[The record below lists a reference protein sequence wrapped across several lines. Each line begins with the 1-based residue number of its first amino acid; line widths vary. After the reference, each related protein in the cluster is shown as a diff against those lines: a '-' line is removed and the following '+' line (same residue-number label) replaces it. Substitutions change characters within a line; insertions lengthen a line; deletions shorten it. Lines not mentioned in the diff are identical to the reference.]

1 MQKPSTKHKQT
12 KSNKNIHTPQS
23 SGVYIGYNNQY
34 KHINQ
39 YDKSH
44 KIKNKHYLIIPID
57 AEKLF
62 DKIKHLIIKISPNK
76 VMERTC
82 LNIIKA
88 I

>member
-1 MQKPSTKHKQT
+1 MQKPSTKYKQT

-23 SGVYIGYNNQY
+23 SGIYIGYNNQY
-34 KHINQ
+34 KHINH
-39 YDKSH
+39 DKSH

-76 VMERTC
+76 VIAC
-82 LNIIKA
+82 LNIIKV